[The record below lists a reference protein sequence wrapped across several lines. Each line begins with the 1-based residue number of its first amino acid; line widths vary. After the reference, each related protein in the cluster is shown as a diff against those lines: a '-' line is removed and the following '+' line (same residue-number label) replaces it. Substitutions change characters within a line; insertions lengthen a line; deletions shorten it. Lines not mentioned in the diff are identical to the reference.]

1 MINLY
6 RSTNT
11 EIFCTPLE
19 NTDSDYS
26 IFYFK
31 FTSRLTQNIVECWLV
46 NLSLSARYQ
55 QFEILVNDYF
65 ANEEDGFYTYEIK
78 GADDYDVV
86 PTGYVLESGYMNLHP
101 ASNFVPEYYN
111 EQVNNFKTYNGQ

>member
-6 RSTNT
+6 KSTNT

-31 FTSRLTQNIVECWLV
+31 FTSRLTQNVVECWLV

-65 ANEEDGFYTYEIK
+65 ENEDNGFWTYEIK
-78 GADDYDVV
+78 GAND
-86 PTGYVLESGYMNLHP
+86 
-101 ASNFVPEYYN
+101 
-111 EQVNNFKTYNGQ
+111 